1 VVGSTGAREGLH
13 LQGGW
18 ASRRF
23 AGMRVEAV
31 GEMPKRTAGA
41 GVVAADVAAGLAIRS
56 FLAAIESGDSLFCV
70 AQPLAEPSADEGA
83 GGRVYFGDIVLEFR
97 EAENSRNRN
106 LHFILM
112 EKLIELLKEA
122 GSQESLEATLCLTS
136 GSISIST
143 PGNPVKPNQKELAL
157 WMRLAA
163 KGESAEQAAMRWG
176 LGLAHIQ
183 QALLFT
189 SRLLRMHLAQTG
201 R

>member
-1 VVGSTGAREGLH
+1 
-13 LQGGW
+13 
-18 ASRRF
+18 
-23 AGMRVEAV
+23 MRVEAV

-41 GVVAADVAAGLAIRS
+41 GVVRADPAAGLAIKS
-56 FLAAIESGDSLFCV
+56 FLAAVESDDSLFCV
-70 AQPLAEPSADEGA
+70 RQPLAGPSAAEGS
-83 GGRVYFGDIVLEFR
+83 GGRTYFGDIVVEFR
-97 EAENSRNRN
+97 DAENSRKRS

-136 GSISIST
+136 GSISVSAS
-143 PGNPVKPNQKELAL
+143 GNPVKPNQKELAL

-163 KGESAEQAAMRWG
+163 KGESAEQAALRWS

-189 SRLLRMHLAQTG
+189 SRHLRMHLAQTG
-201 R
+201 G

>member
-1 VVGSTGAREGLH
+1 
-13 LQGGW
+13 
-18 ASRRF
+18 
-23 AGMRVEAV
+23 MRVEVV

-41 GVVAADVAAGLAIRS
+41 GVVAADATAGLAIKS
-56 FLAAIESGDSLFCV
+56 FLAAIDTLDSLFCV
-70 AQPLAEPSADEGA
+70 AQPLTGPSADEGA

-97 EAENSRNRN
+97 EAENSRNRS

-112 EKLIELLKEA
+112 EKLSELLREA
-122 GSQESLEATLCLTS
+122 GSQESFETTLCLTS
-136 GSISIST
+136 GSISVSASGI
-143 PGNPVKPNQKELAL
+143 PVKPYQKELAL

-163 KGESAEQAAMRWG
+163 KGASAEQAALRWG

-189 SRLLRMHLAQTG
+189 SRHLRMHLAQTG